1 MHNTELQRQ
10 KLQFESMASFMEWKL
25 EEESRTNSFFVQHSA
40 AHIREDAKCWYFYC
54 NRSGLYKG
62 KGKNA
67 RALKSQGSCKIGE
80 ICAAHMKIRQVHTT
94 GVGTLEYCSTHH
106 NHVPEIAHLPMPES
120 LRLIVASKLQQGISL
135 ARILDDVRDSVAG
148 SLGAETLL
156 SKQSIHNI
164 KRLYNIEG
172 IEKHSNDQTSICAW
186 VAEMQQMAFDP
197 VVTFKPQGKCL
208 DGWTGS
214 SEDDFLLGIQ
224 TEFQLDM
231 MKAFGNSAICVD
243 ATHGTNVYD
252 FLLVTV
258 LVVDDFGEGIPVGWL
273 ITNKEDTGSLTH
285 FFHCLYA
292 RTGSITPNTFMSDDA
307 QQYWNAWSSV
317 YGANHTKK
325 LLCTRHVDR
334 SWRRGVQRHVTD
346 KSDQVSTYH

>member
-1 MHNTELQRQ
+1 
-10 KLQFESMASFMEWKL
+10 MAGRYYWCCYTRILLNIPQSCSRNSSF
-25 EEESRTNSFFVQHSA
+25 A
-40 AHIREDAKCWYFYC
+40 
-54 NRSGLYKG
+54 
-62 KGKNA
+62 NA
-67 RALKSQGSCKIGE
+67 RI
-80 ICAAHMKIRQVHTT
+80 
-94 GVGTLEYCSTHH
+94 
-106 NHVPEIAHLPMPES
+106 
-120 LRLIVASKLQQGISL
+120 RLIVASKLQQGISL

-172 IEKHSNDQTSICAW
+172 HSNDQTSICAW

-252 FLLVTV
+252 FLLVAV
-258 LVVDDFGEGIPVGWL
+258 LVVDDFGEGIQVG
-273 ITNKEDTGSLTH
+273 
-285 FFHCLYA
+285 C
-292 RTGSITPNTFMSDDA
+292 
-307 QQYWNAWSSV
+307 
-317 YGANHTKK
+317 
-325 LLCTRHVDR
+325 
-334 SWRRGVQRHVTD
+334 
-346 KSDQVSTYH
+346 